1 MKTCIPFYWMIEG
14 GGHSHKFTLIHPCMR
29 ESSTKPHVSLVSGI
43 LLFLRY
49 QHVASFSKRMESTGR
64 TSRVRVTAHCPPF
77 LRDPT
82 DSLYRSIWGGSGL
95 GYADQLIGGPLTGGM
110 PLDRRQ
116 SYGRHDASGT
126 ASPDCP
132 TTSTPQST
140 TPRRVFP
147 CRGRPELAVPDVS
160 RRGSLAVRTG
170 VVDVATRSAPGSL
183 CLQDRPGV
191 LRRHRAVAPVRR
203 RRRRACVRFGRGQRT
218 WLGGGGWPKGGRMVG
233 GHEGEASGLDL

>member
-126 ASPDCP
+126 ASPDCRNVQGWWWFWG
-132 TTSTPQST
+132 SMVHIFQSHGVSGY
-140 TPRRVFP
+140 VFVP
-147 CRGRPELAVPDVS
+147 PKQNGGRFRCVEN
-160 RRGSLAVRTG
+160 
-170 VVDVATRSAPGSL
+170 
-183 CLQDRPGV
+183 
-191 LRRHRAVAPVRR
+191 RR
-203 RRRRACVRFGRGQRT
+203 RFRT
-218 WLGGGGWPKGGRMVG
+218 KRKPPWE
-233 GHEGEASGLDL
+233 EGCKALESNRP